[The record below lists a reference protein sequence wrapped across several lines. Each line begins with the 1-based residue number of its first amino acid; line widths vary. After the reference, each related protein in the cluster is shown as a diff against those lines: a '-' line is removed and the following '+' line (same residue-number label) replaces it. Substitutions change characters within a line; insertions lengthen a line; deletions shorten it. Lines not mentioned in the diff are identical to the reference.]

1 LEVDLKTNLNGLL
14 YTPEWLASFERDIAG
29 EIVLSH
35 EPGDVIRRYRMR
47 YGMSQEELGQIMVLR
62 RESISRIENG
72 SVTPTFDFVKEFIMT
87 VAIIEAIRD
96 ERAQNKEINVHSL
109 ENIARESDFSIEKLP
124 FLLKLAVESY
134 DKKLIKIRK
143 SLKVK

>member
-1 LEVDLKTNLNGLL
+1 MKTNLNKLL

-35 EPGDVIRRYRMR
+35 EPGDVIREYRMR
-47 YGMSQEELGQIMVLR
+47 YGMSQEELGHIMDLR

-72 SVTPTFDFVKEFIMT
+72 SVTPTFDFVRRFIIT
-87 VAIIEAIRD
+87 VAVIEAIRVD
-96 ERAQNKEINVHSL
+96 RAQNKEINIHLL

-124 FLLKLAVESY
+124 FVLKLAVESY

>member
-1 LEVDLKTNLNGLL
+1 MKTNLNRLL

-35 EPGDVIRRYRMR
+35 EPGNVIREYRMR
-47 YGMSQEELGQIMVLR
+47 YGMSQEELGDIMDLR

-72 SVTPTFDFVKEFIMT
+72 GVTPTFDFVRGFIMT
-87 VAIIEAIRD
+87 VAIIEAIRV
-96 ERAQNKEINVHSL
+96 ERAQQKEINIHLL
-109 ENIARESDFSIEKLP
+109 ENMARESGFSIEKLP
-124 FLLKLAVESY
+124 FVLKLAVESY

>member
-1 LEVDLKTNLNGLL
+1 MKLNRLL
-14 YTPEWLASFERDIAG
+14 YTPEWLALFERDIAS

-35 EPGDVIRRYRMR
+35 EPGDVIREYRMR
-47 YGMSQEELGQIMVLR
+47 YGMSQEELGDIMDLR
-62 RESISRIENG
+62 RESISRIENS
-72 SVTPTFDFVKEFIMT
+72 SVTPTFDFVRRFIIT
-87 VAIIEAIRD
+87 VAVIEAIRVD
-96 ERAQNKEINVHSL
+96 RAQNKEINIHLL

-124 FLLKLAVESY
+124 FVLKLAVESY

>member
-1 LEVDLKTNLNGLL
+1 L

-29 EIVLSH
+29 EIILSR
-35 EPGDVIRRYRMR
+35 EPGDVIRKYRMR
-47 YGMSQEELGQIMVLR
+47 YGMSQEDLGDIMDLR

-72 SVTPTFDFVKEFIMT
+72 SVTPTFDFVRGFIMT
-87 VAIIEAIRD
+87 VAIIEAIRV
-96 ERAQNKEINVHSL
+96 ERAQKKEINVHLL

-124 FLLKLAVESY
+124 FVLKLAVESY

>member
-1 LEVDLKTNLNGLL
+1 MKTNLNGLL

-72 SVTPTFDFVKEFIMT
+72 SVTPTFDFVRGFIMT
-87 VAIIEAIRD
+87 VAVIEAIRV
-96 ERAQNKEINVHSL
+96 ERAQNKEINVHLL

-124 FLLKLAVESY
+124 SVLKLAVESY
-134 DKKLIKIRK
+134 DKKLIRIRK
-143 SLKVK
+143 SLKEK

>member
-1 LEVDLKTNLNGLL
+1 MNLNLNGLL

-35 EPGDVIRRYRMR
+35 DPGDIIRKYRIR
-47 YGMSQEELGQIMVLR
+47 YGISQEELGIIMNLR

-72 SVTPTFDFVKEFIMT
+72 SVTPTFDFVRGFITT
-87 VAIIEAIRD
+87 VAIVEAIRV
-96 ERAQNKEINVHSL
+96 ERAQNKEINVHLL

-124 FLLKLAVESY
+124 LLLKLAVESY

>member
-1 LEVDLKTNLNGLL
+1 MNTNFKGLL
-14 YTPEWLASFERDIAG
+14 YTPEWLASYERDIAG

-35 EPGDVIRRYRMR
+35 EPGEVIRKYRMR
-47 YGMSQEELGQIMVLR
+47 YGISQEELGIIMSLR

-72 SVTPTFDFVKEFIMT
+72 SVTPTFDFVRGFITT
-87 VAIIEAIRD
+87 VAIVEAIRV
-96 ERAQNKEINVHSL
+96 ERAQNKEINVHLL

-124 FLLKLAVESY
+124 LLLKLAVESY